1 MKIELIA
8 KNEKNVFKNAVSM
21 ETADTTI
28 KHWC

>member
-8 KNEKNVFKNAVSM
+8 KNEKNVFKNAVDI
-21 ETADTTI
+21 ETAYNPI